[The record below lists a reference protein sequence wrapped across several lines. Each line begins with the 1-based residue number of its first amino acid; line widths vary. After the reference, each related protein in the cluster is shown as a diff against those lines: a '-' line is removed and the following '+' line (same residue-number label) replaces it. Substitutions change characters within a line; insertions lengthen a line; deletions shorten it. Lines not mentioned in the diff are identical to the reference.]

1 MAKLSQDELERFLDQ
16 AHVAHLVTQ
25 RPNGKPHV
33 APVWYVW
40 DGSRAVVMAG
50 QDAIKVKNIG
60 RNPAVSLSIAA
71 AQRPY
76 QYVII
81 EGLATVTKEDL
92 DRQVRRICLRYDG
105 PERGEAF
112 ARELL
117 AEGRMVL
124 LGIEVDRLIS
134 WKEDVKEDN

>member
-1 MAKLSQDELERFLDQ
+1 MAKLSQDELVRFLDE
-16 AHVAHLVTQ
+16 ACVAHLVTL

-50 QDAIKVKNIG
+50 QDAIKVKNIR

-81 EGLATVTKEDL
+81 EGQATATRDDL
-92 DRQVRRICLRYDG
+92 DRQVRRICVRYDG

-117 AEGRMVL
+117 AEERMVL
-124 LGIEVDRLIS
+124 LGIEVDRMIS
-134 WKEDVKEDN
+134 WKEDMKEDN

>member
-1 MAKLSQDELERFLDQ
+1 MAKLSEDELVRFLDEAQ
-16 AHVAHLVTQ
+16 VAHLVTL
-25 RPNGKPHV
+25 RLNGKPHV

-50 QDAIKVKNIG
+50 QDAIKVKNIR

-76 QYVII
+76 HYVII
-81 EGLATVTKEDL
+81 EGLATVTRDDL
-92 DRQVRRICLRYDG
+92 ERQVRRICVRYDG

-117 AEGRMVL
+117 AEERMVL
-124 LGIEVDRLIS
+124 LGIEVDRMIS
-134 WKEDVKEDN
+134 WKEDVEEDN

>member
-1 MAKLSQDELERFLDQ
+1 MAKLSQDELVRFLDE
-16 AHVAHLVTQ
+16 AHVAHLVTL

-40 DGSRAVVMAG
+40 DGNRAVVMAG
-50 QDAIKVKNIG
+50 QDAIKVKNIRG
-60 RNPAVSLSIAA
+60 NPAVSLSIAT

-81 EGLATVTKEDL
+81 EGQANVSRDDL
-92 DRQVRRICLRYDG
+92 DRQVRRICVRYDG
-105 PERGEAF
+105 PDRGEAF

-117 AEGRMVL
+117 AEERMVL
-124 LGIEVDRLIS
+124 LGIEVDRMIS
-134 WKEDVKEDN
+134 WKEDPKEDS

>member
-1 MAKLSQDELERFLDQ
+1 MAKLSEDELVRFLDES
-16 AHVAHLVTQ
+16 HVAHLVTL

-40 DGSRAVVMAG
+40 DADRAVVMAG
-50 QDAIKVKNIG
+50 QDAIKVKNIR
-60 RNPAVSLSIAA
+60 RNPAVSLSIDA

-76 QYVII
+76 HYVII
-81 EGLATVTKEDL
+81 EGLATVTRDDL
-92 DRQVRRICLRYDG
+92 ERQVRRICVRYDG

-117 AEGRMVL
+117 AEERMVL
-124 LGIEVDRLIS
+124 LGIDVDRMIS
-134 WKEDVKEDN
+134 WKEDVKEDS

>member
-1 MAKLSQDELERFLDQ
+1 MAKLSQDELVRFLDE
-16 AHVAHLVTQ
+16 AHVAHLVTL
-25 RPNGKPHV
+25 RLNGKPHV

-50 QDAIKVKNIG
+50 QDAIKVQNIR

-76 QYVII
+76 HYVII
-81 EGLATVTKEDL
+81 EGLATVTRDDL
-92 DRQVRRICLRYDG
+92 DRQVRRICVRYDG

-117 AEGRMVL
+117 AEERMVL
-124 LGIEVDRLIS
+124 LGIEVARMIS
-134 WKEDVKEDN
+134 WKEDN

>member
-16 AHVAHLVTQ
+16 AHVAHLVTL

-40 DGSRAVVMAG
+40 DGSRAVAMAG
-50 QDAIKVKNIG
+50 RDAIKVKNIR

-76 QYVII
+76 HYVII
-81 EGLATVTKEDL
+81 EGLATVTKDDL
-92 DRQVRRICLRYDG
+92 DRQVRRICVRYDG
-105 PERGEAF
+105 PERGEVF

-117 AEGRMVL
+117 AEERMVL
-124 LGIEVDRLIS
+124 LSIEVERMIS
-134 WKEDVKEDN
+134 WKEDVNDDN

>member
-1 MAKLSQDELERFLDQ
+1 MAKLSQDELVRFLDE
-16 AHVAHLVTQ
+16 AHVAHLVTL
-25 RPNGKPHV
+25 RPNSKPHV

-40 DGSRAVVMAG
+40 DGIRAVVMAG
-50 QDAIKVKNIG
+50 QDAIKVKNIR

-76 QYVII
+76 HYVII
-81 EGLATVTKEDL
+81 EGRATVTRDDL
-92 DRQVRRICLRYDG
+92 DRQVRRICVRYDG
-105 PERGEAF
+105 PERGEVF

-117 AEGRMVL
+117 AEERMVL
-124 LGIEVDRLIS
+124 LGIEVDRMIS

>member
-1 MAKLSQDELERFLDQ
+1 MAKLSQDELVQFLDE
-16 AHVAHLVTQ
+16 AHVAHLVTL

-40 DGSRAVVMAG
+40 DGSKAVVMAG
-50 QDAIKVKNIG
+50 QDAIKVNNVR

-76 QYVII
+76 HYVII
-81 EGLATVTKEDL
+81 EGLATVTRDDL
-92 DRQVRRICLRYDG
+92 DRQVRRICVRYDG
-105 PERGEAF
+105 PERGDAF

-117 AEGRMVL
+117 AEDRMVL
-124 LGIEVDRLIS
+124 LGIEVDRMIS

>member
-1 MAKLSQDELERFLDQ
+1 MAKLSPDELERFLDEAQ
-16 AHVAHLVTQ
+16 VAHLVTL

-40 DGSRAVVMAG
+40 DGSMAVVMAG
-50 QDAIKVKNIG
+50 QDAIKVKNIR
-60 RNPAVSLSIAA
+60 RNTLVSLSIAA

-76 QYVII
+76 QYVTI
-81 EGLATVTKEDL
+81 EGRATVSRDDL

-117 AEGRMVL
+117 AEERMVL
-124 LGIEVDRLIS
+124 LGIEVDRMIS
-134 WKEDVKEDN
+134 WKEDVKEDS

>member
-1 MAKLSQDELERFLDQ
+1 MAKLSQDELVRFLDE
-16 AHVAHLVTQ
+16 AHVAHLVTL
-25 RPNGKPHV
+25 RSNGKPHV

-50 QDAIKVKNIG
+50 QEAIKVKNIR

-76 QYVII
+76 HYVII
-81 EGLATVTKEDL
+81 EGLATVTRDDL
-92 DRQVRRICLRYDG
+92 DRQVRRICVRYDG
-105 PERGEAF
+105 PERGEDF

-117 AEGRMVL
+117 AEERMVL
-124 LGIEVDRLIS
+124 LGIEVDRMIS
-134 WKEDVKEDN
+134 WKEDVNENN